1 MARRIGILGGTF
13 DPIHC
18 GHIDVGSAARTA
30 LQLDRLIVVTSNIPP
45 HRPQPLASPYHRFA
59 MTAMAVAG
67 RPGWTVDDLGLG
79 GGPPSYT
86 PGKLRQFR
94 DRGHAPA
101 QGVFRIGARAFAQLW
116 AVQ

>member
-18 GHIDVGSAARTA
+18 GHLDVADAAHAA
-30 LQLDRLIVVTSNIPP
+30 LGLDQMLVITSNIPP

-67 RPGWTVDDLGLG
+67 RAGWIADDLELRVGA
-79 GGPPSYT
+79 PSYT
-86 PGKLRQFR
+86 SGTLDQLHA
-94 DRGHAPA
+94 RGYTPEEL
-101 QGVFRIGARAFAQLW
+101 F
-116 AVQ
+116 

>member
-59 MTAMAVAG
+59 MTAMAVAR
-67 RPGWTVDDLGLG
+67 RPGWTVDHLELEG
-79 GGPPSYT
+79 GTPAHSAGTLREIPDPRYAPSA
-86 PGKLRQFR
+86 L
-94 DRGHAPA
+94 
-101 QGVFRIGARAFAQLW
+101 
-116 AVQ
+116 